1 MNKVLDF
8 LTELYDQGLGYSGI
22 NTARCALSSLIVMEG
37 NMTIG
42 KHPLVQRLVRGVY
55 QKRPSLPRYK
65 NTWDTNKVLHHLK
78 TFPSLQEI
86 NLRDLTYKL
95 IMLCALV
102 TGQRCQS
109 LHLMN
114 LSTMDKSSSYYRFEI
129 SNLVKQSA
137 PGRAQPVL
145 MLPRFIADKSLC
157 VYSVLE
163 EYLQRTQT
171 LRNNESQLFISFAKP
186 HKKVTKDTIARWIK
200 HVMSISG
207 IDTSVFKPH
216 STRAAS
222 TSKASQCSV
231 PISQIMSAASWAS
244 DSTFHKFYKKEI
256 DQANDMTDT
265 FGQAILLDAT
275 S

>member
-1 MNKVLDF
+1 MSKVLDF

-129 SNLVKQSA
+129 SNLVKKSA

-145 MLPRFIADKSLC
+145 MLPRFIADKSLS

-256 DQANDMTDT
+256 DQANDMT
-265 FGQAILLDAT
+265 AT